1 VKYGWGPRKK
11 PRIKEKYFN
20 RVLSNRNR
28 MKTLHRSKKSKLLGG
43 VCGGLGEYLD
53 TDPNI
58 IRIVVVVLLALG
70 IVTLFWPLFCFVVYM
85 AAWILLPE
93 EPENPVTG

>member
-1 VKYGWGPRKK
+1 
-11 PRIKEKYFN
+11 
-20 RVLSNRNR
+20 

-58 IRIVVVVLLALG
+58 IRILLVILLVLG
-70 IVTLFWPLFCFVVYM
+70 IVTLFWPLFCFLVYL

-93 EPENPVTG
+93 EPESPSLSESLSP

>member
-1 VKYGWGPRKK
+1 
-11 PRIKEKYFN
+11 
-20 RVLSNRNR
+20 
-28 MKTLHRSKKSKLLGG
+28 MLGG

-58 IRIVVVVLLALG
+58 IRIVVVILLALG
-70 IVTLFWPLFCFVVYM
+70 IVTLFWPLFCLVVYI

-93 EPENPVTG
+93 GPEDATHVESSSS

>member
-1 VKYGWGPRKK
+1 
-11 PRIKEKYFN
+11 
-20 RVLSNRNR
+20 
-28 MKTLHRSKKSKLLGG
+28 MKTLHRSKKSKILGG

-58 IRIVVVVLLALG
+58 IRIVLVIFLALG
-70 IVTLFWPLFCFVVYM
+70 ILTLFWPLFCLVVYI

-93 EPENPVTG
+93 GPDDTTPVESSY